1 MYTLQIRGTGKVRC
15 IGSLREL
22 YSNIHQFPIQARIH
36 NRTAQRVCI
45 VYRDSRPATCDSR
58 DSLKGMGEPTSV
70 SELLQ
75 RAELLQYAD
84 AFKEQGYGSIPQL
97 RDITEADLVDLIRD
111 VQMRKG
117 HVKRLPKA
125 LGREGSMEGSAGESS
140 NAPAEPKAT
149 APATALVFSPL
160 RL

>member
-1 MYTLQIRGTGKVRC
+1 MPAFAFGPPHPGMTGDTTSPRPGALGLQGVQEAPVTRLDDPPG
-15 IGSLREL
+15 E
-22 YSNIHQFPIQARIH
+22 
-36 NRTAQRVCI
+36 
-45 VYRDSRPATCDSR
+45 
-58 DSLKGMGEPTSV
+58 MGEPTSV
-70 SELLQ
+70 CELLQ

-84 AFKEQGYGSIPQL
+84 AFEEQGYYSISQL

-117 HVKRLPKA
+117 HVKRLRTA

-149 APATALVFSPL
+149 APATAPQQVRHLNWSLPSNL
-160 RL
+160 KRPNEDDG

>member
-1 MYTLQIRGTGKVRC
+1 
-15 IGSLREL
+15 
-22 YSNIHQFPIQARIH
+22 
-36 NRTAQRVCI
+36 
-45 VYRDSRPATCDSR
+45 
-58 DSLKGMGEPTSV
+58 MGEPTSV

-117 HVKRLPKA
+117 HVKRLRKA
-125 LGREGSMEGSAGESS
+125 SGKHSGGRGPWRGP
-140 NAPAEPKAT
+140 PANRAMHLP
-149 APATALVFSPL
+149 SQ
-160 RL
+160 RLQRQRLL